1 MSDIRSAIA
10 CLPLFAG
17 LTGKQLDALASAC
30 VIRPAER
37 GRMFFLEGEEA
48 QGLFVLI
55 SGKVKIFRAGPDGR
69 EAVLHVFGPGEPFG
83 EVAVFE
89 GRNFPAS
96 AQCVEAGAALFL
108 TRRGLVDAIAADP
121 GLAMNLLATLSRRL
135 RGFAAKVE
143 ALTLMETPQRLAAY
157 LLHAGGEHDDAD
169 ELRLDLGK
177 GLLAG
182 VLGTARETLSRSLS
196 RMVDQGIIEMN
207 GRQVRLLDK
216 EALRRMAEGTE
227 NL

>member
-1 MSDIRSAIA
+1 MADTVSA
-10 CLPLFAG
+10 LTRMPLFAS
-17 LTGKQLDALASAC
+17 LTKSQAAVMAAAA
-30 VIRPAER
+30 VIRPAEK
-37 GRMFFLEGEEA
+37 GKMLFLEGDEA
-48 QGLFVLI
+48 HGLFFMLA
-55 SGKVKIFRAGPDGR
+55 GKVKIFRAGPDGR

-89 GRNFPAS
+89 GRNFQAS
-96 AQCVEAGAALFL
+96 AQCVEAGETLFL
-108 TRRGLVDAIAADP
+108 PRRDLVAAIAADP
-121 GLAMNLLATLSRRL
+121 GLALNLLSALSKRL

-157 LLHAGGEHDDAD
+157 LLHSSEEHDGAD
-169 ELRLDLGK
+169 VIHLDVGK

-196 RMVDQGIIEMN
+196 RMGEQGIIEVE
-207 GRQVRLLDK
+207 GRKVRLLDK
-216 EALRRMAEGTE
+216 EALSRLAQGVE